1 MGRCPYAQLRF
12 GLRPIIGGILFREP
26 LRRDPLVVGWAL
38 VMLLAG
44 FVALSNNTEWSGSLE
59 ADRVAGFLKDLAE
72 AFLWSFFLLLLLAW
86 LRARAWRWPAGSGS
100 VRRSPGGGGAERHAS
115 SLPWTDRWIR
125 DSREATAQGRTGP
138 VAGSEPEFVACR
150 HGVPADG
157 GASDRQV
164 PVLRAL
170 SVSHTIVRP
179 GSSVLV
185 TWCFEHARDVVVDGR
200 SGHPPCGEELVRID
214 ESRRIDVV
222 GRNRF
227 STTPSA
233 TPVVVA
239 VTVPQLDLPTVTAP
253 PPVSLHADVAATVGA
268 PSPVT
273 QRLDAFW
280 ATQDA
285 LRPQLEASPRFVGVP
300 ESLVDSLRRSRST
313 MKTEDR

>member
-1 MGRCPYAQLRF
+1 M
-12 GLRPIIGGILFREP
+12 FREP

-86 LRARAWRWPAGSGS
+86 LRAKGWRWLGNAGVPA
-100 VRRSPGGGGAERHAS
+100 RRPLGPERPSS

-125 DSREATAQGRTGP
+125 DSREEAAQGRTGP
-138 VAGSEPEFVACR
+138 ASRGEPELVACR
-150 HGVPADG
+150 HGVPADA
-157 GASDRQV
+157 GASDGQV

-185 TWCFEHARDVVVDGR
+185 TWCFQHARDVVVDGQG
-200 SGHPPCGEELVRID
+200 GHPPCGEALVRVD
-214 ESRRIDVV
+214 ASRRIDVV

-227 STTPSA
+227 STTPAA

-239 VTVPQLDLPTVTAP
+239 VTVPQLDLPTMTAP
-253 PPVSLHADVAATVGA
+253 PPVSLHADV
-268 PSPVT
+268 
-273 QRLDAFW
+273 
-280 ATQDA
+280 
-285 LRPQLEASPRFVGVP
+285 
-300 ESLVDSLRRSRST
+300 
-313 MKTEDR
+313 

>member
-1 MGRCPYAQLRF
+1 M
-12 GLRPIIGGILFREP
+12 FREP
-26 LRRDPLVVGWAL
+26 LRRDPLVVAWAL

-44 FVALSNNTEWSGSLE
+44 FVALSNNTEWSGHLE

-86 LRARAWRWPAGSGS
+86 LRAKGWRWLGEAGVPA
-100 VRRSPGGGGAERHAS
+100 RRSPAPERPSS

-125 DSREATAQGRTGP
+125 DSREEAAQGHNGLVTSG
-138 VAGSEPEFVACR
+138 EPELVACR
-150 HGVPADG
+150 HGVPADA

-200 SGHPPCGEELVRID
+200 GGHPPCGEALVRVD
-214 ESRRIDVV
+214 ASRRIDVV
-222 GRNRF
+222 ARNRF

-239 VTVPQLDLPTVTAP
+239 VTVPQLDLPSVTAP

-285 LRPQLEASPRFVGVP
+285 LRPQIEASPRFVGVP
-300 ESLVDSLRRSRST
+300 DSLVESLRRGPST
-313 MKTEDR
+313 MWKENR

>member
-1 MGRCPYAQLRF
+1 MRF

-38 VMLLAG
+38 GMLLAG

-72 AFLWSFFLLLLLAW
+72 GFLWSLVVLFLLAW
-86 LRARAWRWPAGSGS
+86 LRERAWRWPGGSSS
-100 VRRSPGGGGAERHAS
+100 VRRSSGGGGGERHAS

-125 DSREATAQGRTGP
+125 DSREAAAQGRAGQ
-138 VAGSEPEFVACR
+138 VANIEPELVACR
-150 HGVPADG
+150 HGVPANAG
-157 GASDRQV
+157 NSDRQV
-164 PVLRAL
+164 PVLRSL

-179 GSSVLV
+179 GSSILV
-185 TWCFEHARDVVVDGR
+185 TWCFEHARDVVVDGG
-200 SGHPPCGEELVRID
+200 SGHPPCGEALVRVD

-268 PSPVT
+268 PSSVT

-280 ATQDA
+280 ATQEA
-285 LRPQLEASPRFVGVP
+285 LRPRLEASPRFVGVP
-300 ESLVDSLRRSRST
+300 ESLVESLRRSRST
-313 MKTEDR
+313 TDTEGR